1 MTETKIKF
9 GLNTQ
14 LQLLT
19 IIFIALRIV
28 KVSDIEWIVVFA
40 PLGVS
45 VVMQF
50 LDFMYK
56 YFKYRSV
63 MKNKIQSDLKKI
75 VENKK

>member
-1 MTETKIKF
+1 MIETKITL
-9 GLNTQ
+9 GLSAQ